1 MIFHKNLLT
10 IIKYCVRL
18 KAYEVLYMIGKKL
31 DELLTIRN
39 SNPNKLAKEIGI
51 SAQTI
56 YSIIERDNM
65 KIDFGVLLKI
75 CEALDVSVEYF
86 YADYYDVNKNSPSQS
101 DELKTE
107 FDRLFYMLSQN
118 EKEYVINNMKS
129 IINLRH
135 HEG

>member
-1 MIFHKNLLT
+1 MKNHKNLLT

-18 KAYEVLYMIGKKL
+18 KANEVLFMIGKKL
-31 DELLTIRN
+31 EELLIIRN

-65 KIDFGVLLKI
+65 KIDFGILLKI
-75 CEALDVSVEYF
+75 CEVLSVSVEYF
-86 YADYYDVNKNSPSQS
+86 YADYYDINKNSPPQS

-107 FDRLFYMLSQN
+107 FDRLFYMLTQS

-135 HEG
+135 PEN